1 MRKYVFLLGSTLL
14 LASFIFAFST
24 PCNADPIT
32 VIVTTVGTGT
42 FNSQPFTNRLVTF
55 TSSFTTESLDSCEGA
70 LYDCIQADSNGALLL
85 STSNPFDQPIAFTV
99 NVAGFGTFDTTVRD
113 YSLYVSQGAI
123 SIGETE
129 DRLNLNV
136 SHGPPGNYDL
146 RHSIGPFSG
155 PSLTPDE
162 IGDCEFAPCPPN
174 AVTNGGTLILTSAAD
189 TATGEIQVGSPSP
202 IPEPGTL
209 TLLGTGLLGT
219 VGAIRRKL
227 FNS

>member
-1 MRKYVFLLGSTLL
+1 MAGASCFGKGVYSSQPLSLLPEDAMRMPFRSTLL
-14 LASFIFAFST
+14 LASFLFANSAFG
-24 PCNADPIT
+24 NADPIT

-123 SIGETE
+123 SIGE
-129 DRLNLNV
+129 
-136 SHGPPGNYDL
+136 
-146 RHSIGPFSG
+146 
-155 PSLTPDE
+155 
-162 IGDCEFAPCPPN
+162 
-174 AVTNGGTLILTSAAD
+174 
-189 TATGEIQVGSPSP
+189 
-202 IPEPGTL
+202 
-209 TLLGTGLLGT
+209 
-219 VGAIRRKL
+219 
-227 FNS
+227 

>member
-1 MRKYVFLLGSTLL
+1 MRMPFCSTLL
-14 LASFIFAFST
+14 LASFVFANSAFA
-24 PCNADPIT
+24 NADPIT

-55 TSSFTTESLDSCEGA
+55 TSSFTTETLDGCESVVF
-70 LYDCIQADSNGALLL
+70 DCIQGNNGELLL
-85 STSNPFDQPIAFTV
+85 HSFDVFDQPIAFTV
-99 NVAGFGTFDTTVRD
+99 NVAGFGTFDTELD
-113 YSLYVSQGAI
+113 YFLDVSQGAI
-123 SIGETE
+123 TIGDTE
-129 DRLNLNV
+129 DELSLSV
-136 SHGPPGNYDL
+136 FDGPPGNYDL

-155 PSLTPDE
+155 PTF
-162 IGDCEFAPCPPN
+162 IQGDLGDNCQFMICP
-174 AVTNGGTLILTSAAD
+174 ASADTNGGTLILTSAAD